1 MKKHIVNFLIL
12 FSCFLALQIFY
23 EKESRNNK
31 KYKEY
36 LRYLESLHEKYV
48 RIETSLSDFDKLFH
62 GKKLISVS
70 VFKSILKKI
79 SLENDVKFKIE
90 KINENVVRYNFLA
103 KRASDIIS
111 TVECVSG
118 NELNLCILISK
129 ISINK
134 NSDDEYSSEVE
145 FIVPFLKGI
154 KFREIK
160 KFQNISEEKLQQI
173 ISLYKNKF
181 GISMFNQSCI
191 FEGIV
196 NNNVVINGEWIPKR
210 YEDDN
215 FISTMIDNCTIML
228 TVKKLNKVFRLEQ
241 NKKENIYK

>member
-145 FIVPFLKGI
+145 FIVPI
-154 KFREIK
+154 KPIFR
-160 KFQNISEEKLQQI
+160 
-173 ISLYKNKF
+173 
-181 GISMFNQSCI
+181 
-191 FEGIV
+191 
-196 NNNVVINGEWIPKR
+196 
-210 YEDDN
+210 
-215 FISTMIDNCTIML
+215 
-228 TVKKLNKVFRLEQ
+228 
-241 NKKENIYK
+241 